1 MFTIDLLK
9 GQGIPRKSGPE
20 GIALVVVTFAVPA
33 CVAIVLFSCY
43 LRNAVTISIQKQG
56 IASYQTKTD
65 KLSDAVKTYESLKGQ
80 QSLYT
85 NCLSEVKSSIVG
97 RAQWSPV
104 LATVVENLPDPV
116 VLTKLEV
123 IEQHIKRKV
132 PQKDDPKK
140 TVDISVP
147 VRTLKISVAGNP
159 QYNSDAAVR
168 DFRDRLL
175 QSRFLEDKLQGIN
188 VSQAS
193 GTLEDRE
200 VVCYE
205 IDCIFKPPF

>member
-1 MFTIDLLK
+1 MFTIDLLR
-9 GQGIPRKSGPE
+9 GQGIPKKSGPG
-20 GIALVVVTFAVPA
+20 GIALAVVTFAVPA
-33 CVAIVLFSCY
+33 CIAVVLFSCY
-43 LRNAVTISIQKQG
+43 LHNATVISIQKEA
-56 IASYQTKTD
+56 IAGYQTKTD
-65 KLSDAVKTYESLKGQ
+65 RLSDAVKIYESLKGQ
-80 QSLYT
+80 RTLYT

-123 IEQHIKRKV
+123 IQQSVKRKV

-147 VRTLKISVAGNP
+147 VKTLKISVAGNP
-159 QYNSDAAVR
+159 QYNCDAAVR

-175 QSRFLEDKLQGIN
+175 QSRLLQDQLQGIN
-188 VSQAS
+188 VSQTS
-193 GTLEDRE
+193 GVLENQE
-200 VVCYE
+200 AVCYE
-205 IDCIFKPPF
+205 IDCIFKPPL